1 MARKDDVVWYLT
13 LERTDAD
20 GVAVISAQ
28 GRISQRTA
36 PDLERILTTTIES
49 SRRGVVLDVSG
60 VDYISSAGLRL
71 LEQAAARLRSD
82 GRSLVLCRL
91 HDPVSAALALAGSI
105 PHLTIEST
113 RDAAIEGIR
122 GADKSPQEVR

>member
-13 LERTDAD
+13 LERMDAD
-20 GVAVISAQ
+20 GVAVISAE

-36 PDLERILTTTIES
+36 PDLQHLLTAVIES
-49 SRRGVVLDVSG
+49 ARRGVVLDLSG

-71 LEQAAARLRSD
+71 LEQAASRLGSD
-82 GRSLVLCRL
+82 GRRLVLCRL
-91 HDPVSAALALAGSI
+91 QDPVSAALALAGPV

-113 RDAAIEGIR
+113 RDAAVDGIR
-122 GADKSPQEVR
+122 HADASHQETR